1 MFYTEHARMRIT
13 ERNFSIDMIE
23 DAMNLFSLHGKWDQ
37 KNERVT
43 LHTNSDEFH
52 SHLRTVGR
60 MYDTLKSKLLQLKR
74 TIKENSDPDAEQQE
88 EFSRLKEK
96 CKNVR
101 KILNNLKKLE
111 HKGAVT
117 LVIVNNVVVTVFK
130 PLAHFKSKVQ

>member
-43 LHTNSDEFH
+43 LHTNSD
-52 SHLRTVGR
+52 T
-60 MYDTLKSKLLQLKR
+60 
-74 TIKENSDPDAEQQE
+74 EQQE

-96 CKNVR
+96 CKSVR